1 MQFWHVST
9 GRVFLYVPG
18 RQGME
23 VACVVMVVRMLEASV
38 QCCVV
43 YIEALKGREWE
54 MKHRDSMSERVGV
67 GRVVSCVG
75 Q

>member
-1 MQFWHVST
+1 
-9 GRVFLYVPG
+9 
-18 RQGME
+18 ME

-54 MKHRDSMSERVGV
+54 MKHRDKKISFRKSVFGG
-67 GRVVSCVG
+67 GR
-75 Q
+75 